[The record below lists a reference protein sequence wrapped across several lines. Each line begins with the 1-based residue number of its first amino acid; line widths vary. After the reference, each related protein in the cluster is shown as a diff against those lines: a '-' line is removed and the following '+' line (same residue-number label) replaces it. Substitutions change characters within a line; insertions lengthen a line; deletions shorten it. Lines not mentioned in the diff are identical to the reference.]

1 MADTIN
7 ILGICGS
14 LRKNSRNSALLHYV
28 SDMQFQ
34 DVNFEQADLQQI
46 PFFNEDIDGIPTAVT
61 QLYAQMEKADAFLF
75 ACPEYNYSYAPALK
89 NAIDWASRVKDNR
102 LLGGKPA
109 GILGAGGGMGT
120 SRAQYHLRQVCVF
133 ADIRVLNK
141 PEVFMNAFAGA
152 FDEQTGRLVGETE
165 QGKVRTLVEA
175 VVKAVRFLKG

>member
-1 MADTIN
+1 MVDTIN

-14 LRKNSRNSALLHYV
+14 LRKKSRNSALLQYV
-28 SDMQFQ
+28 SDAKLEGIH
-34 DVNFEQADLQQI
+34 FEQADLLDV
-46 PFFNEDIDGIPTAVT
+46 PFFNDDIGETPSAVS
-61 QLYAQMEKADAFLF
+61 QLYTQMEKADAFLF

-89 NAIDWASRVKDNR
+89 NAIDWASRAKDNV

-141 PEVFMNAFAGA
+141 PEVFMSAFAGA
-152 FDEQTGRLVGETE
+152 FDEGSGKLIGEAE
-165 QGKVRTLVEA
+165 QGKVRALVEA